1 MPELDIGVASRVYA
15 VPENRRM
22 TGREGRLLRISELA
36 SRTGT
41 TADTLR
47 YYERLGLLWPSSRTD
62 SGYRVYAEAELR
74 RLQFIR
80 RAKLLG
86 LSLKEI
92 REVLRLAEEGQC
104 YPLRHQVAD
113 LLRHKIE
120 DCETR
125 LAELAA
131 LKASLE
137 EHYRLA
143 LQTEGEPACGCAGF
157 PADCAC
163 LPIPIEALDLSMT
176 KEATMAKSGKGKS
189 QQLKVVNPA
198 LCECGCGCA
207 DQVPTASPIAT
218 PMDKQHRG

>member
-1 MPELDIGVASRVYA
+1 MLSMGTDGWKGKG
-15 VPENRRM
+15 M
-22 TGREGRLLRISELA
+22 LRISELA

-62 SGYRVYAEAELR
+62 SGYRLYAEAELR

-86 LSLKEI
+86 LSLEEI
-92 REVLRLAEEGQC
+92 RDVLRLAEGGQC
-104 YPLRHQVAD
+104 YPLRHQVTE

-120 DCETR
+120 DCEGR
-125 LAELAA
+125 LAELAG

-137 EHYRLA
+137 ERYRLA
-143 LQTEGEPACGCAGF
+143 LQSEGEPACGCAGF

-163 LPIPIEALDLSMT
+163 LPLPLEALDVSIA
-176 KEATMAKSGKGKS
+176 KEAMMAKSAKGTRKS
-189 QQLKVVNPA
+189 QELKVVNA
-198 LCECGCGCA
+198 LLCQCGCACTANQLCDCGCGCA
-207 DQVPTASPIAT
+207 DQASPPRSMGA
-218 PMDKQHRG
+218 PMTRRHVS